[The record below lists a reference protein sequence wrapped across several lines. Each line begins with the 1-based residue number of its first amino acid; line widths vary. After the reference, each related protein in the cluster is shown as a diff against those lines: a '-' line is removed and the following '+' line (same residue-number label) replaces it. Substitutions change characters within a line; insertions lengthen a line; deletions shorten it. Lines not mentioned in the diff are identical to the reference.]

1 MPSKK
6 GTTLSIAG
14 TAESSSELAAGI
26 GEYFKNRLELS
37 AYLVVGL
44 SVEKNKIEFSLEGAT
59 PDLGTLLRAI
69 VKMAPPDVQKAFLK
83 EELIAQHS
91 ERGNFINNL

>member
-1 MPSKK
+1 MAEKK
-6 GTTLSIAG
+6 AHLSVVG

-37 AYLVVGL
+37 AYMVVGL
-44 SVEKNKIEFSLEGAT
+44 SINKDKIEFSLEGST

-69 VKMAPPDVQKAFLK
+69 VRMAPPGVQKAFLK
-83 EELIAQHS
+83 EELIAQHK
-91 ERGNFINNL
+91 ERGKFIDDVL